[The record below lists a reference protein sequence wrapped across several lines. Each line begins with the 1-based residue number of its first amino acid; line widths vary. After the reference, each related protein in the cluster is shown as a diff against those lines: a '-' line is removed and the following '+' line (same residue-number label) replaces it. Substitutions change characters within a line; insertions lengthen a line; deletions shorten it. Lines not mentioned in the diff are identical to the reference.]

1 MAAPISPSYSCG
13 NFCTLSGDYWYVWM
27 ELGFNKWL
35 VYTHVGP
42 LQEVLTKKNK
52 NIKWKFQNLSAL
64 SSDNF
69 KNKFRTAVRL
79 NFVYIYLKKTLF

>member
-13 NFCTLSGDYWYVWM
+13 NFCTMSGDYWYVWM

-42 LQEVLTKKNK
+42 LQEILTKKNK
-52 NIKWKFQNLSAL
+52 NIRSE
-64 SSDNF
+64 NF
-69 KNKFRTAVRL
+69 K
-79 NFVYIYLKKTLF
+79 IYLHYQVTILKISLGLQLDWTLSLYT